1 MKLRF
6 LFALAVLALA
16 GCESLP
22 IPTSETDPP
31 PPGARA
37 DMSCMQDC
45 LGDHGSPELCHARCA
60 K

>member
-1 MKLRF
+1 MKTRILIAA
-6 LFALAVLALA
+6 ALIALA
-16 GCESLP
+16 GCETFP

-31 PPGARA
+31 PANARA

-45 LGDHGSPELCHARCA
+45 LGDHGSPEFCHSRCA